1 MMTTWCM
8 KMHDSAFVSVG
19 AMKSPQNM
27 WFQKQNIYLKPSKNG
42 SFSNPLSHKI
52 SWCFQI
58 YLLFH
63 LYLGRWSNLTI
74 IFFRWV
80 GEKPPTRDDFMI
92 CCIPSQDSE
101 DSNSNTQSSDSTE
114 DPRFDD
120 GDLWPWDFMK
130 LCTCFFVGVKS
141 PKKKWTT
148 LILGPFFPRQ
158 KYVSGLKPCSPRWLP
173 RLFVVAKD
181 RSVVSTDQDKNG
193 TVCQSM
199 RMHV

>member
-1 MMTTWCM
+1 
-8 KMHDSAFVSVG
+8 
-19 AMKSPQNM
+19 MKSPQNM

-58 YLLFH
+58 YVLFH

-74 IFFRWV
+74 ICFRWV

-92 CCIPSQDSE
+92 CCIPSQDCE

-120 GDLWPWDFMK
+120 GDLVAVGFHEVIDMF
-130 LCTCFFVGVKS
+130 LCGGWS
-141 PKKKWTT
+141 HPKKNCGRLSFW
-148 LILGPFFPRQ
+148 PFLLDRNMFA
-158 KYVSGLKPCSPRWLP
+158 GLKPCSKMI
-173 RLFVVAKD
+173 A
-181 RSVVSTDQDKNG
+181 SAVSLQKTGPLYLQIKTKMVH